1 MLSSCGHAMFK
12 LKRLKIVQYRNV
24 RPGTELR
31 FDDGLNL
38 ILGQNASGKTTLLAL
53 LSAVC
58 RSMFDDILDD
68 EFALEY
74 ELHGTRF
81 TVTAKVSHRRAEPLD
96 AEQVIGAGPRWD
108 DAYEI
113 VLDDRVSQARTT
125 IVSSP
130 APGAS
135 DRSIAT
141 SSVDLESDWSFV
153 AAVAIGLGGDWVA
166 CGTELL
172 QTFVSAYRF
181 DESLDS
187 FRAMTGEFLLES
199 GVATPITASAGM
211 IEHRGP
217 PERVVLEDDFVPRAL
232 AVELRQAFS
241 SGTLKRAPLVLGEAG
256 RALSMRLARL
266 LEVES
271 VSIVPNVVE
280 QGMTNSGRSLHIKGF
295 TFEIT
300 RADGTTIHHDRLSYG
315 QKRLLSFLYYLEC
328 SPHVAIADELV
339 NGLHHRWIDAC
350 MEAIAG
356 RQAFLTSQNPLLFD
370 YVTFD
375 SVERV
380 QSSFITCKLELVEGH
395 EQLVWQNMS
404 AEEARIFFEAYEVGI
419 EHVGDILITRGLW

>member
-1 MLSSCGHAMFK
+1 MYR
-12 LKRLKIVQYRNV
+12 LKRLKILQYRNV

-38 ILGQNASGKTTLLAL
+38 ILGQNASGKTTLLSL
-53 LSAVC
+53 LSSVC
-58 RSMFDDILDD
+58 RSMLDDILDE

-74 ELHGTRF
+74 ELWGARF
-81 TVTAKVSHRRAEPLD
+81 TVTVNVSHRRAEPSDLD
-96 AEQVIGAGPRWD
+96 QVLGAGARWE

-113 VLDDRVSQARTT
+113 VLDDRVSHTRTK

-130 APGAS
+130 VPSSS
-135 DRSIAT
+135 DRAIVR
-141 SSVDLESDWSFV
+141 SSVDLELDWSFV
-153 AAVAIGLGGDWVA
+153 AAAMIGLGGDWVER
-166 CGTELL
+166 GSELL

-187 FRAMTGEFLLES
+187 FRAMTGEFLLEP
-199 GVATPITASAGM
+199 GVATPVAASADM

-217 PERVVLEDDFVPRAL
+217 PQRIVLEDDFVPRAL
-232 AVELRQAFS
+232 AVALRQAF
-241 SGTLKRAPLVLGEAG
+241 GGGGLDRAPRVLGEAG
-256 RALSMRLARL
+256 QELSTRLARHL
-266 LEVES
+266 DVEG

-280 QGMTNSGRSLHIKGF
+280 HGVTSGGRSLHVKGF

-328 SPHVAIADELV
+328 NPHVVIADELV

-350 MEAIAG
+350 MEAMAG

-375 SVERV
+375 SVARV
-380 QSSFITCKLELVEGH
+380 QSSFITCKLELVDGR
-395 EQLVWQNMS
+395 EQLVWHNMN
-404 AEEARIFFEAYEVGI
+404 EEDARIFFEAYEVGI